1 MSNIF
6 KSIEILIKKLDYFSI
21 TFQFHYKL
29 NNNYKSFF
37 GGTVFLLFL
46 LFSIIFTSLNINN
59 FIERKNMTLINYT
72 KQLESAEEISFS
84 NHSNIFAF
92 GITCEYFEN
101 IYDYLNVDVVNVI
114 VNSTNGN
121 ITKKY
126 NILPSHPCTE
136 QDFYNAHNESF
147 KLYGLKNY
155 YCPIK
160 TKLTMKGI
168 YNDNIFSYYELS
180 ATIKS
185 NETKYFQQLENILL
199 NDQCRFEVYHMD
211 THIDAYKFDNPVH
224 HFLNSHY
231 VMLNPTLLLKMNVF
245 FKKTI
250 FTSYEN
256 YFFETSYTNYYLEY
270 SKSEKYFLE
279 KGFQRYINKPKDY
292 EVFSKIYL
300 RSSMVSDLIQRKYM
314 KLSEFIAH
322 ITSFLSTTFIVL
334 YLIIGKINYIL
345 SYQKIL
351 LDIFTIKNFSN
362 KLDIQRIEINNI
374 NSPLR
379 ENYDKNSITSRIN
392 LINNNKIN
400 NIKENNEIKINNNND
415 NNYIKKIKS
424 NNIPLKKRNSNLI
437 YAEKNIKFI
446 NDLEKGY
453 KLIKTNIFEFII
465 VFLFKCNSKKRNY
478 IFDTSK
484 KIFLELDI
492 LNYLKK
498 INQIEIIKNCIF
510 NNKLKESFN
519 FISKPFFTI
528 YKKEYLKNYYNYRSN
543 YFSKDEINIFIK
555 DSKDLLNNQFDNKIE
570 LNLMNM
576 IQNLIPKRTLF
587 LYNNKV
593 LSNYSTESIP
603 KIVKKIEKRNTNS
616 FALSKFNKNN

>member
-6 KSIEILIKKLDYFSI
+6 KSFKNLIIKLDYFSI

-46 LFSIIFTSLNINN
+46 FFSIIFTLLNINN
-59 FIERKNMTLINYT
+59 FIERKNMSLINYT

-92 GITCEYFEN
+92 GLKCEFNQN
-101 IYDYLNVDVVNVI
+101 IYDYLNVNVVNI
-114 VNSTNGN
+114 IINSTNGN
-121 ITKKY
+121 KTKKY
-126 NILPSHPCTE
+126 NVLPYHPCTE

-147 KLYGLKNY
+147 HLFELKNY

-160 TKLTMKGI
+160 TKLTMKGL
-168 YNDNIFSYYELS
+168 YNDNIFSYYEIS

-185 NETKYFQQLENILL
+185 NETKFFQQLENILL
-199 NDQCRFEVYHMD
+199 NDQCRFEIYHMD
-211 THIDAYKFDNPVH
+211 THIDAYKFDNPVY
-224 HFLNSHY
+224 HFLNNHY
-231 VMLNPTLLLKMNVF
+231 VMLNPSLLLKMNIF

-256 YFFETSYTNYYLEY
+256 YFYDKSYTNYYLEY
-270 SKSEKYFLE
+270 SNSEKYFLE

-300 RSSMVSDLIQRKYM
+300 RSSMVSELIQRKYM
-314 KLSEFIAH
+314 KLSEFIAQ
-322 ITSFLSTTFIVL
+322 IISFLSTTFIVL

-362 KLDIQRIEINNI
+362 KFEIQRIEINNI

-379 ENYDKNSITSRIN
+379 ENYDKNSITSRID

-400 NIKENNEIKINNNND
+400 IKENNDIKINNNN
-415 NNYIKKIKS
+415 NNIKKIYS
-424 NNIPLKKRNSNLI
+424 NKIPIKKRNSDLI
-437 YAEKNIKFI
+437 YAEKNIKFV

-453 KLIKTNIFEFII
+453 NLIKTNIFEFII
-465 VFLFKCNSKKRNY
+465 IFFFKCYSSKKRKY

-498 INQIEIIKNCIF
+498 INQIELIKNCLF
-510 NNKLKESFN
+510 NNKLKDSVN

-555 DSKDLLNNQFDNKIE
+555 NSKDLLNNQFDNKIE

-576 IQNLIPKRTLF
+576 IKNLIPKRTLI

-593 LSNYSTESIP
+593 SNYSTESVP
-603 KIVKKIEKRNTNS
+603 KVFKNIEKRNTNS

>member
-6 KSIEILIKKLDYFSI
+6 KSFKNLIIKFDYFSI

-46 LFSIIFTSLNINN
+46 LLSIIFTLLNIND
-59 FIERKNMTLINYT
+59 FIERKNMSLINYT

-92 GITCEYFEN
+92 GLKCEFNKN
-101 IYDYLNVDVVNVI
+101 IYDYLNVNVVNI
-114 VNSTNGN
+114 ILNSTNGN
-121 ITKKY
+121 MTKKY
-126 NILPSHPCTE
+126 NVLPFHPCTE

-147 KLYGLKNY
+147 HLYELKNY

-160 TKLTMKGI
+160 TKLTMKGL
-168 YNDNIFSYYELS
+168 YNDNIFSYYEIS

-185 NETKYFQQLENILL
+185 KEAKFFQQLENILL
-199 NDQCRFEVYHMD
+199 NDQCRFEIYHMD
-211 THIDAYKFDNPVH
+211 THIDAYRFDNPVY
-224 HFLNSHY
+224 HFLNNHY
-231 VMLNPTLLLKMNVF
+231 VMLNPSLLLKMNIF

-256 YFFETSYTNYYLEY
+256 YFYDKSYTNYYLEY
-270 SKSEKYFLE
+270 SNSEKYFLE

-300 RSSMVSDLIQRKYM
+300 RSSMVSELIQRKYM
-314 KLSEFIAH
+314 KLSEFIAQ
-322 ITSFLSTTFIVL
+322 IISFLSTTFIVL

-362 KLDIQRIEINNI
+362 KFEIQRIEINNI
-374 NSPLR
+374 NSHLR
-379 ENYDKNSITSRIN
+379 ENYDKNSITSRID

-400 NIKENNEIKINNNND
+400 NIKENNDIKINNNS
-415 NNYIKKIKS
+415 IKKMYS
-424 NNIPLKKRNSNLI
+424 NKIPLKKRNSDLI

-453 KLIKTNIFEFII
+453 NLIKTNIFEFII
-465 VFLFKCNSKKRNY
+465 IFFFKCYSSKKRKY
-478 IFDTSK
+478 IIDTSK

-498 INQIEIIKNCIF
+498 INQIELIKNCLF
-510 NNKLKESFN
+510 NNKLKDSVN

-555 DSKDLLNNQFDNKIE
+555 NSKDLLNNQFDNKIE

-576 IQNLIPKRTLF
+576 IKNLIPKRTLI

-593 LSNYSTESIP
+593 SNYSTESVP
-603 KIVKKIEKRNTNS
+603 KVFKNIEKRNTNS